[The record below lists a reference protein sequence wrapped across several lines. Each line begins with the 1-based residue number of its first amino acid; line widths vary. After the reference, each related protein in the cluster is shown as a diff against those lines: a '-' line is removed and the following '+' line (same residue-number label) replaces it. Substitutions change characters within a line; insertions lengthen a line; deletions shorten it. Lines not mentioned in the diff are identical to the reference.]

1 MSTPTTEI
9 LKNALDQ
16 AATDHGVYE
25 ADILGGV
32 HDAEWPSWY
41 ADHMSRT
48 LADAGYSLN
57 EPVGIGS
64 TQAATAQDEAQG
76 NTALELKLE
85 VLVLPVTDVDR
96 AKDFYEKAGFRLD
109 ADFNISEELRIIQLT
124 PPGSEMSI
132 IFGKGVTESTPGSVQ
147 NLHLIVKDIIAAQAD
162 LQSRGI
168 DISEVWHDADGL
180 FHRPGGR
187 NRVSGPSPD
196 RADYGS
202 FASFSDPDGNGW
214 FLQEVLTRAPGR

>member
-25 ADILGGV
+25 ADALGGI

-41 ADHMSRT
+41 ADHMTKT
-48 LADAGYSLN
+48 LSDAGYSLN
-57 EPVGIGS
+57 TVQEGTQGS
-64 TQAATAQDEAQG
+64 TAV
-76 NTALELKLE
+76 ELKLE
-85 VLVLPVTDVDR
+85 VLVLPVSDVDR
-96 AKDFYEKAGFRLD
+96 AKAFYQQAGFRLD

-132 IFGKGVTESTPGSVQ
+132 IFGTGVTESEPGSVQ

-162 LQSRGI
+162 LYSRGI

-214 FLQEVLTRAPGR
+214 YLQEVLTRAPGR

>member
-1 MSTPTTEI
+1 MSIPTTEI

-16 AATDHGVYE
+16 AATDHGIYE
-25 ADILGGV
+25 VEVLGGV
-32 HDAEWPSWY
+32 HDVEWPTWY
-41 ADHMSRT
+41 ADHMTQT

-57 EPVGIGS
+57 APVGSDHKQPAAAPEAALAS
-64 TQAATAQDEAQG
+64 TV
-76 NTALELKLE
+76 ELKLE
-85 VLVLPVTDVDR
+85 VLVLPVSDVDR

-109 ADFNISEELRIIQLT
+109 ADFNISEELRIIQVT

-132 IFGKGVTESTPGSVQ
+132 IFGTGVTESTPGSVQ
-147 NLHLIVKDIIAAQAD
+147 NLHLIVTDIIAAQAE
-162 LQSRGI
+162 LHSRGI

-214 FLQEVLTRAPGR
+214 FLQEVVTRAPGR

>member
-1 MSTPTTEI
+1 MSISTTEI

-16 AATDHGVYE
+16 AAADHGIYE
-25 ADILGGV
+25 TDILAGV

-41 ADHMSRT
+41 ADHMTRT

-57 EPVGIGS
+57 GPTGR
-64 TQAATAQDEAQG
+64 TQDAAAQEQAPGD
-76 NTALELKLE
+76 TALELKLE
-85 VLVLPVTDVDR
+85 VLVLPVSDVDR

-147 NLHLIVKDIIAAQAD
+147 NLHLIVKDIIAAQAN
-162 LQSRGI
+162 LHSRGI